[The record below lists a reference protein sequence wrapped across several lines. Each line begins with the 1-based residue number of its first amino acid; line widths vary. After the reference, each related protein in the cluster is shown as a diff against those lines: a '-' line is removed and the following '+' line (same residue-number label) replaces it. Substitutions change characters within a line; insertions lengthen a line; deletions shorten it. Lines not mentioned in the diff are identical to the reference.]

1 MPDIGAMQRRRM
13 LQVRNAEI
21 VTSEGQPVRL
31 RGVCVGGWMNM
42 ENFINGYPGDESGV
56 RRAAAHT
63 LGAGRAEFLFDRWLD
78 YFFNEDDAVFLKD
91 CGANVVRLP
100 LNYRHFEDD
109 SEPYRYLEKGFDRL
123 GRIVGACTRAGLYVI
138 LDLHSVQGWQNTDW
152 HCDNSSRHSLLWR
165 HPHFQERFVGL
176 WREIARRFRGVATIA
191 GYNLMNEPVTN
202 APAGRY
208 TAQYETDWE
217 AINRLYRR
225 AAEAVREV
233 DSEHI
238 IFLEGDYFS
247 QKFSKLDPPFA
258 PNLVYSSH
266 DYSPPATTPGKYPGK
281 IGATTWNK
289 RRQAA
294 VFAGQ
299 EGTHFTEDNKVPLW
313 VGEFGAAFDGPASEA
328 AYRLKAIDDQIAIF
342 EQHRAHWTIW
352 TYKDIGVMG
361 MVTVDPK
368 SEYIRRVMPALRA
381 KRVLGVDGWL
391 NTGAPKTETQ
401 KLVNRLAILAERA
414 IGDKN
419 IDHLSNRMFLA
430 QAVQA
435 GYFANLMQPAFAA
448 CFRGLSETQID
459 KVMQSFALKKCNVRE
474 GLAAVLKKYW
484 QGEKKE

>member
-1 MPDIGAMQRRRM
+1 M
-13 LQVRNAEI
+13 LQVRNSEI
-21 VTSEGQPVRL
+21 VNSAGQPVRL

-56 RRAAAHT
+56 RRASAHL

-78 YFFNEDDAVFLKD
+78 YFFNKDDVAFLKE

-109 SEPYRYLEKGFDRL
+109 SAPYAYREKGFQRL
-123 GRIVGACTRAGLYVI
+123 ARIVEECARAGLYVI
-138 LDLHSVQGWQNTDW
+138 LDLHSAQGWQNTDW
-152 HCDNSSRHSLLWR
+152 HCDNSSRHTLIWR
-165 HPHFQERFVGL
+165 HPHFQERFVAL
-176 WREIARRFRGVATIA
+176 WREIAHRFREVETVA

-202 APAGRY
+202 APAGRF
-208 TAQYETDWE
+208 TAKYETDW
-217 AINRLYRR
+217 AVINGLYRR
-225 AAEAVREV
+225 AVEAIREV

-247 QKFSKLDPPFA
+247 TKFVRFDPPFA

-266 DYSPPATTPGKYPGK
+266 NYSPASTHAGKYPGK
-281 IGATTWNK
+281 IGKTTWNK

-294 VFAGQ
+294 AFADH
-299 EGTHFTEDNKVPLW
+299 EGTHYTEENKVPLW
-313 VGEFGAAFDGPASEA
+313 VGEFGAAFDGPKSNA
-328 AYRLKAIDDQIAIF
+328 AYRLQALDDQIAVF

-361 MVTVDPK
+361 LVTVSSE

-381 KRVLGVDGWL
+381 KCLLGVDGWL
-391 NTGAPKTETQ
+391 NTGAAKTETQ
-401 KLVNRLAILAERA
+401 KLVNRLAVIAERA

-435 GYFANLMQPAFAA
+435 GYFANLMQPAYAS

-459 KVMQSFALKKCNVRE
+459 KVMQSFALRNCRVRE
-474 GLAAVLKKYW
+474 GLVEVLKKYW
-484 QGEKKE
+484 KGK